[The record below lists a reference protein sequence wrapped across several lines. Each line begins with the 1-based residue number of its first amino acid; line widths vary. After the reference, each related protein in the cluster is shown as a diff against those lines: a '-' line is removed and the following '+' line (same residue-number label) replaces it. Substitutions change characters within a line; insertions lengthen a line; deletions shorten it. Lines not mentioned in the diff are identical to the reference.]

1 MLGSRVTEV
10 PEASLTGVLP
20 WVTGLKSLVP
30 GGALRSC
37 LFERYLPYIFFYKDY
52 SLPSKRKIEIVWYIV
67 YFSIPSLLSSKSR

>member
-1 MLGSRVTEV
+1 MLGSMVTEV

-37 LFERYLPYIFFYKDY
+37 LFERDLPYMFLQRVFSPFQEKNRNSLVYSLFFY
-52 SLPSKRKIEIVWYIV
+52 
-67 YFSIPSLLSSKSR
+67 SIPIVFQI